1 VGEKPTVGVDGKEA
15 LGETGSV
22 VEVAREYDHDVDMW
36 LAKGVDDREKE
47 TLADLDKKK
56 KGVYK

>member
-1 VGEKPTVGVDGKEA
+1 MGVDGKEA

-36 LAKGVDDREKE
+36 LVEGVDDREKE
-47 TLADLDKKK
+47 TLVDLDKKK